1 MRPEGVSAVSLDWGA
16 LRSIAGMTDEIG
28 VLSIF
33 VTMDPQARLEAST
46 TPPWELHLR
55 HQLDELREQVRR
67 DRPRQ
72 HWKAFTAT
80 LARLEPELR
89 RLVEPAAS
97 GRGRA
102 LFAGVADGQV
112 RTVFLQVPLT
122 DRVVLQPRASI
133 RPLVAAWSFAGPAG
147 VVSVSADGLRVM
159 DLRFGRVEPVETSE
173 YQSRAEAGVEQRE
186 LKGPAAA
193 GPMAQHS
200 APQQDLFARRE
211 DDRLLRWLRTV
222 GPRLASQASK
232 REWGFLVLTGE
243 AALVQAVRDGLP
255 AGSPEVVTL
264 DHPVS
269 SLPDAKLAATV
280 APALTQARRRH
291 HRALAERV
299 RDHALSANHGAFGL
313 GETLGALQEGRV
325 AHLLLDAD
333 RQWSGSRSPEGILVP
348 DGEVPPGVD
357 AGALAPE
364 PHLGERMIE
373 LAFQESAAV
382 TVLAAEAAAPLADV
396 DGVGAILRW

>member
-1 MRPEGVSAVSLDWGA
+1 MRREGVSAVSLDWAA
-16 LRSIAGMTDEIG
+16 LHSIAGMTDEIG

-33 VTMDPQARLEAST
+33 VTMDPHARLEATT
-46 TPPWELHLR
+46 TPPWALRMR

-67 DRPRQ
+67 ERPRE
-72 HWKAFTAT
+72 HWKGFTA
-80 LARLEPELR
+80 RLGQLELELQ

-102 LFAGVADGQV
+102 LFAAVAGGEV
-112 RTVFLQVPLT
+112 RTVFLQAPLT
-122 DRVVLQPRASI
+122 DLVVLQPRASI
-133 RPLVAAWSFAGPAG
+133 RPLVAAWSAAGPAG
-147 VVSVSADGLRVM
+147 VASVSADGLRIV
-159 DLRFGRVEPVETSE
+159 DLRFGRADPVETVE
-173 YQSRAEAGVEQRE
+173 YQSRAEAGVEQRQ

-222 GPRLASQASK
+222 GPRLASEAAK

-243 AALVQAVRDGLP
+243 ASLVQAVRDGLP
-255 AGSPEVVTL
+255 AGAPEVVIL

-280 APALTQARRRH
+280 APALAEARHRH

-299 RDHALSANHGAFGL
+299 RDQALSANHGAFGL

-333 RQWSGSRSPEGILVP
+333 RHWSGSRTPDGRLVP
-348 DGEVPPGVD
+348 GREVPPGVD
-357 AGALAPE
+357 AGTLTPE

-373 LAFQESAAV
+373 LAFEQSAAV
-382 TVLAAEAAAPLADV
+382 TVLTPDAAAPLADV